1 LSDVLLDPDISLPFP
16 IEFVI
21 RDTPRS
27 HQSSNTKG
35 REQWKQTLGEHAS
48 AHLKTLR
55 DFFYIDDRR
64 LAATIFYFPPTA
76 MPGDVEN
83 ILKLILDGMQNIVY
97 PSDRLLERI
106 VAQKFEPGIEWV
118 FHSLTPALEQA
129 AETDPP
135 VIYIRIDDDL
145 RWRQV
150 P

>member
-1 LSDVLLDPDISLPFP
+1 LSDVLPDPDIWLPFP

-27 HQSSNTKG
+27 HRSSNTKG
-35 REQWKQTLGEHAS
+35 KEEWKRKVGEHAS

-55 DFFYIDDRR
+55 DFFYIDDRP

-76 MPGDVEN
+76 MQGDVEN
-83 ILKLILDGMQNIVY
+83 VLKLILDGMEKIVY

-118 FHSLTPALEQA
+118 FHSLTPTLEQA
-129 AETDPP
+129 IETEPP

-145 RWRQV
+145 TWRQV